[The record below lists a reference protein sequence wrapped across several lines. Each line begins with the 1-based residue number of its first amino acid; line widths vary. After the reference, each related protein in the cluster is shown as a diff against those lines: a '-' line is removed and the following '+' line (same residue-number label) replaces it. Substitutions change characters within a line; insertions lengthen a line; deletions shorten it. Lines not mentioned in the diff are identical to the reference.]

1 MIWLTSCNFVIFD
14 PFVFCFH
21 IGKFSK
27 IKNKK
32 NQRRKSKKKS
42 LVGIG

>member
-32 NQRRKSKKKS
+32 KIKEENLKKK
-42 LVGIG
+42 V